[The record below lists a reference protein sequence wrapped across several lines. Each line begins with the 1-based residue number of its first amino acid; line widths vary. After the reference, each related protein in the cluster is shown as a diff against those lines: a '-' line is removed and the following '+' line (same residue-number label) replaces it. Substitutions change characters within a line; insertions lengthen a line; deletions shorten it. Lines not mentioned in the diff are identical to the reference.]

1 MLAIVLTTMITA
13 VPAIG
18 PMNGASNPRQV
29 MVPVFAQ
36 GAAEIASSGHG
47 SQGSTRNAAQDS
59 MNQGQYTDSDKQQ
72 LGN

>member
-1 MLAIVLTTMITA
+1 
-13 VPAIG
+13 
-18 PMNGASNPRQV
+18 MNGASNPRQV